1 MKRIR
6 RILVP
11 VDFSKTSAAA
21 VRTAIRIGTRSKAQV
36 SLLHVYP
43 FPRGTFS
50 AYRTMREIEADAKGG
65 KGAWTAKS
73 QRTLSAWIKR
83 YQTAGI
89 SLKKLFAIGRP
100 PEEINTVAKQIKAD
114 LIVIGTRGLG
124 GIKGALLGSTAAET
138 VRTTDVPVL
147 TVHEGRG
154 AAGEPGRVV
163 VGDDFG
169 DGGDAAIAAAV
180 TFANPKKARVLLLHV
195 VDPAPL
201 LYAGAAEWGWIA
213 ATDTLAED
221 EKLSKEKIEA
231 RADRLRKKG
240 FKVESRV
247 VTGAPAQTIARVGK
261 GWRAQLLIVATHG
274 RKGVSRVFIGN
285 TADQLLRGVRYPILT
300 VRPGGS

>member
-1 MKRIR
+1 MKRVR

-21 VRTAIRIGTRSKAQV
+21 VRTAVRIASRSKARV

-43 FPRGTFS
+43 FPRGSFS
-50 AYRTMREIEADAKGG
+50 AYRTMREIEADAKGE
-65 KGAWTAKS
+65 KGAWTSKS
-73 QRTLSAWIKR
+73 KRTLSAWVTR
-83 YQTAGI
+83 YQKPGVT
-89 SLKKLFAIGRP
+89 LRKLFAIGRP
-100 PEEINTVAKQIKAD
+100 AEEIKTVAVQIKAD

-124 GIKGALLGSTAAET
+124 GLKGAIIGSTAAEAI
-138 VRTTDVPVL
+138 RLTDAPVL

-154 AAGEPGRVV
+154 ATGEASRVV

-180 TFANPKKARVLLLHV
+180 AFVDPKKARVLLLHV

-221 EKLSKEKIEA
+221 EKLSKNKIET
-231 RADRLRKKG
+231 RAGKLRRKG
-240 FKVESRV
+240 FKVECRV
-247 VTGAPAQTIARVGK
+247 VTGPPAQTITRVAK
-261 GWRAQLLIVATHG
+261 GWKAQLLIVATHG
-274 RKGVSRVFIGN
+274 RRGVSRVLIGN
-285 TADQLLRGVRYPILT
+285 TADQLLRSVRTPILT
-300 VRPGGS
+300 VRPERK